1 MLVEYDLNLIQG
13 STFGAL
19 LTATD
24 ENGAAI
30 DLGTYQLRGSIK
42 SKYSDSSSL
51 VDLDLS
57 KVPDGNSNPL
67 TYTNGKINVSLAAS
81 TTSTLPITQAVYD
94 IEMFNSAGYVAKL
107 LDGRVNIHPE
117 VTTGN
122 DPT

>member
-1 MLVEYDLNLIQG
+1 MLVEYDLNVIQG

-24 ENGAAI
+24 ETGTAI
-30 DLGTYQLRGSIK
+30 DLGSYQLRGSIK
-42 SKYSDSSSL
+42 SKYSDSSSIA
-51 VDLDLS
+51 DLDLQ

-67 TYTNGKINVSLAAS
+67 TYTGGKINVNLAAS
-81 TTSTLPITQAVYD
+81 VTALLPITQAVYD
-94 IEMFNSAGYVAKL
+94 IEMFNSSGYVAKL